1 MSNENAFWQLT
12 TQTFYPK
19 KCDYLVDKTT
29 LQPFTSVVKQRN
41 ENSALFLQMQMQT
54 VDGCYGS
61 SFFVMEQSITVDS
74 SPYIEG
80 LQAQVSVN
88 FLSDSIQVQLPD
100 TLIQSF
106 PVNQPVNLV
115 FGVYWSNT
123 RLPTNGLSY
132 INNVY

>member
-1 MSNENAFWQLT
+1 MSSENAFWQLT

-19 KCDYLVDKTT
+19 KCDYLVYKTT

-41 ENSALFLQMQMQT
+41 ENSAFFLQMQMQT

-74 SPYIEG
+74 SPFIEG

-88 FLSDSIQVQLPD
+88 FLSDSIQV
-100 TLIQSF
+100 
-106 PVNQPVNLV
+106 
-115 FGVYWSNT
+115 
-123 RLPTNGLSY
+123 
-132 INNVY
+132 